1 MNIEIKKDADK
12 LVLEITGRLDT
23 VTAPTLDKAINDNLG
38 ETKSLILD
46 FNGLEYISSAGLR
59 VLLATQKKMQQLGAM
74 KIINVC
80 ELVMEVFEVTGF
92 KDILTIE

>member
-23 VTAPTLDKAINDNLG
+23 VTAPTLDKAINENLS